1 MQGRQPWSR
10 FSKRHNY
17 VHCRGYQVHPV
28 CGQGDILPL
37 DPRRDAA
44 PQCPWE
50 KGPQVQKEMGDPWG
64 CRGHQVEVSRL
75 VTLSACRGIPCVFRN
90 IPVSPRLGSSYTPQQ
105 SIIGKARLCKFRI
118 EAQLSHENQKALLPP
133 AKVITRSKQ
142 QVRKQKRSPAI
153 PGQEVREA
161 RLPACGGPGARA
173 GLQHA
178 LQAPRAASQPR
189 LAVGGVGY
197 PRLQALLCF
206 VVKRSLQKQS
216 LFSEGPQATTGSIP
230 SHLSRTLL
238 LPPSA
243 HVRLPVKYTCTHT
256 TGVFSAECPVCLF
269 PTWWY
274 PLGVS
279 VR

>member
-1 MQGRQPWSR
+1 MEQIQQKTQLRTLSGVSGTPCLWS
-10 FSKRHNY
+10 
-17 VHCRGYQVHPV
+17 
-28 CGQGDILPL
+28 GDILPL

-50 KGPQVQKEMGDPWG
+50 KGPQVQKEVGDPWG

-133 AKVITRSKQ
+133 AKVIARSKQ

-161 RLPACGGPGARA
+161 RLPARGGPGARA
-173 GLQHA
+173 GQGC
-178 LQAPRAASQPR
+178 SM
-189 LAVGGVGY
+189 
-197 PRLQALLCF
+197 
-206 VVKRSLQKQS
+206 
-216 LFSEGPQATTGSIP
+216 
-230 SHLSRTLL
+230 LSRPLELL
-238 LPPSA
+238 HNPAWLLA
-243 HVRLPVKYTCTHT
+243 GWDTHVCRLCCV
-256 TGVFSAECPVCLF
+256 L
-269 PTWWY
+269 W
-274 PLGVS
+274 
-279 VR
+279 